1 MPPAENE
8 ILRLVPARTIPAPRV
23 PSAAP
28 TASATPTGPGQ
39 GPAAPAAA
47 PSAALPA
54 ATPEELALGG
64 AAFVRVCA
72 ACHGAQG
79 AGAIG
84 PGIAAR
90 TDTAFVTDI
99 IRTGEGAMPSFA
111 STLSDAE
118 INAIPKY
125 ISRLPR

>member
-1 MPPAENE
+1 M
-8 ILRLVPARTIPAPRV
+8 
-23 PSAAP
+23 
-28 TASATPTGPGQ
+28 
-39 GPAAPAAA
+39 
-47 PSAALPA
+47 PA

-72 ACHGAQG
+72 GCHGAQG

-90 TDTAFVTDI
+90 TDTALVADI
-99 IRTGEGAMPSFA
+99 IRTGQGAMPALA
-111 STLSDAE
+111 SALSDAE

-125 ISRLPR
+125 ISRLSR